1 MYTINQVKKL
11 GDILCEYIT
20 PYLDKYKIEDI
31 YKYDFIID
39 NKDLFKIKDKI
50 NKKNKEKN
58 KINIS
63 INGFEIEEIKNIN
76 NSINGFEKNVLLK
89 SILCNKLKQNE
100 SDYLYYLW
108 IVNIWGGIGSF
119 KQKYSKINKFIVNIL
134 KKEIKSQQFETIS
147 SYSKIISFINPD
159 KYFIYDSKVAFVLN
173 WLLLKNYS
181 KENIYFLN
189 PNGRNSEILKYDMD
203 TIINLYEKND
213 IKCFYE
219 KNDIYFFYCD
229 LIIYLFEK
237 LKSNKIQKA
246 FCIEMFLF
254 GLFEIMVN
262 EMKNKVKLL
271 IE

>member
-1 MYTINQVKKL
+1 VYTINQVKKL
-11 GDILCEYIT
+11 GDMLYEHIT
-20 PYLDKYKIEDI
+20 FYLNGKEIDDF

-39 NKDLFKIKDKI
+39 NEDL
-50 NKKNKEKN
+50 
-58 KINIS
+58 
-63 INGFEIEEIKNIN
+63 FEIEEINKIN

-89 SILCNKLKQNE
+89 NILCNKLKQNE
-100 SDYLYYLW
+100 SDYIYYLW
-108 IVNIWGGIGSF
+108 IVNKWGGIGGF
-119 KQKYSKINKFIVNIL
+119 KQEYPEIKKFIENISKKKINYKQLN
-134 KKEIKSQQFETIS
+134 TIS
-147 SYSKIISFINPD
+147 SYSKIISFINPE

-189 PNGRNSEILKYDMD
+189 PNGRNSEILKNDMD

-213 IKCFYE
+213 IKRFFE
-219 KNDIYFFYCD
+219 KDDIYFFYCD
-229 LIIYLFEK
+229 LIVYLFEK

-246 FCIEMFLF
+246 FYIEMFLF

-262 EMKNKVKLL
+262 EMEKKVKII